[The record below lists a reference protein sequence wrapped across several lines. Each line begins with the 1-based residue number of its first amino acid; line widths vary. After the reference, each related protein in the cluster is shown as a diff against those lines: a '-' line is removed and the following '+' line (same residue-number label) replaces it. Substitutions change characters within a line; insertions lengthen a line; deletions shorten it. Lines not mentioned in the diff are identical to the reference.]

1 MGRSLPPPKGRG
13 SADAQAILTTHRD
26 NPATAGCAF
35 LGADMAEDEAAPQQD
50 PTTGRFLPGNSGFG
64 GKPKGARTK
73 LGEQFLSALQQDFE
87 VHGVEA
93 ITKVRTERPQD
104 YVKVIASLMP
114 RDLNLN
120 INNLDDATDDELV
133 QRLRD
138 LEATIR
144 PFLGVEGSGD
154 TGNGTGPQTAH

>member
-1 MGRSLPPPKGRG
+1 MADLPENTEIIGR
-13 SADAQAILTTHRD
+13 
-26 NPATAGCAF
+26 
-35 LGADMAEDEAAPQQD
+35 DEAGKFA
-50 PTTGRFLPGNSGFG
+50 PGNP

-73 LGEQFLSALQQDFE
+73 LGEQFLSALQRDFE
-87 VHGVEA
+87 AHGVKA
-93 ITKVRTERPQD
+93 IARVRTERPQD

-133 QRLRD
+133 QRLRE

-144 PFLGVEGSGD
+144 PFLGIEGGGD
-154 TGNGTGPQTAH
+154 AGNGTGPQTAH

>member
-1 MGRSLPPPKGRG
+1 MDDPKNTGPIKDEFGRFVPGVSG
-13 SADAQAILTTHRD
+13 
-26 NPATAGCAF
+26 NPA
-35 LGADMAEDEAAPQQD
+35 
-50 PTTGRFLPGNSGFG
+50 

-87 VHGVEA
+87 AHGVEA
-93 ITKVRTERPQD
+93 IQTVRTERPQD

-144 PFLGVEGSGD
+144 PFLGLEGSGD
-154 TGNGTGPQTAH
+154 TGDGTGKATAH